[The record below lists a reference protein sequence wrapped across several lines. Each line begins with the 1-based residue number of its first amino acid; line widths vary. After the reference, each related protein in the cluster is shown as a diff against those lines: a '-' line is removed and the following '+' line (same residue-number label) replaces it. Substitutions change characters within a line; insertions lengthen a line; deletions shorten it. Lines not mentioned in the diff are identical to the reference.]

1 MEPQVKSF
9 SIDCELEYDVLEQT
23 LFLFNIA
30 VPATQEQHVRCET
43 ITPEPAGQ
51 FDEFGDATGANRF
64 LRINVAPGRFS
75 IRYLAA
81 VDVETPSIDPSADR
95 TPLAALPPDVIPYV
109 LASRYCE
116 AEALFAL
123 ACSEFG
129 NIAPGYTQVE
139 AICRW
144 IRGNIDYRVGTSSTV
159 TTARDVLANRAGIC
173 RDFAHLAIALC
184 RALNIPAR
192 FVTGYTRYEE
202 PPQDFHAVFEAYL
215 GGRWQLF
222 DPTELA
228 PIDSIV
234 RIGTGRDAA
243 DVAFAT
249 LFGTARLRRLSPLVE
264 PSDNSAQLVRL
275 QTPTSGVL
283 LAA

>member
-1 MEPQVKSF
+1 MKSF
-9 SIDCELEYDVLEQT
+9 SIDCELEYDVLQQT

-30 VPATQEQHVRCET
+30 VPPASGQRVRCES
-43 ITPEPAGQ
+43 IMLEPVGQ
-51 FDEFGDATGANRF
+51 FDEFCDATGANRL
-64 LRINVAPGRFS
+64 LRVNVDPGHFS
-75 IRYLAA
+75 VRYLAGIDLDA
-81 VDVETPSIDPSADR
+81 PSIDPSADR
-95 TPLAALPPDVIPYV
+95 TPLAVLPPDVIPYV
-109 LASRYCE
+109 LASRYCD

-123 ACSEFG
+123 ACEEFG
-129 NIAPGYTQVE
+129 NIAPGYAQVD
-139 AICRW
+139 AVCRW
-144 IRGNIDYRVGTSSTV
+144 IRANIEYRIGTSSPT
-159 TTARDVLANRAGIC
+159 TTARDVVANRAGVC

-192 FVTGYTRYEE
+192 FVTGYTRYED

-215 GGRWQLF
+215 GERWQLF

-234 RIGTGRDAA
+234 RIGTGRDAG

-249 LFGTARLRRLSPLVE
+249 LFGSARLRRLSPLVE
-264 PSDNSAQLVRL
+264 PSNDAAQLVRL

>member
-1 MEPQVKSF
+1 VKSF

-30 VPATQEQHVRCET
+30 VPPTPEQYVRCEA

-51 FDEFGDATGANRF
+51 FDEFRDATEASRF

-123 ACSEFG
+123 ACGEFG
-129 NIAPGYTQVE
+129 KIAPGYAQVE

-144 IRGNIDYRVGTSSTV
+144 IRGNIDYRVGISSSA

-173 RDFAHLAIALC
+173 RDFAHLGIAFC

-264 PSDNSAQLVRL
+264 PSENSAQLVRL

>member
-1 MEPQVKSF
+1 MESQVKSL
-9 SIDCELEYDVLEQT
+9 SIDCELEYDVLQQT

-30 VPATQEQHVRCET
+30 VPAAPGQRVRCES
-43 ITPEPAGQ
+43 ITLEPAVQ
-51 FDEFGDATGANRF
+51 FDEFCDATGANRL
-64 LRINVAPGRFS
+64 LRVNVEPGHFS

-81 VDVETPSIDPSADR
+81 VDLDAPAIDPSADR
-95 TPLAALPPDVIPYV
+95 TPLTVLPPAVIPYV

-123 ACSEFG
+123 ACGEFG
-129 NIAPGYTQVE
+129 NIAPGYAQVE
-139 AICRW
+139 AVCRW
-144 IRGNIDYRVGTSSTV
+144 IRGNIAYRVGTSSPA
-159 TTARDVLANRAGIC
+159 TTARDVLANRTGIC

-192 FVTGYTRYEE
+192 FVTGYTRYED

-264 PSDNSAQLVRL
+264 PSDSAAQLVRL